1 MRTRAADERLTEWFQ
16 WFRRWR
22 APLGKFLNTRWRV
35 SATDIDDVAQ
45 EVFLR
50 LLRYNNMDAIEDPQA
65 YLFRM
70 ATNVASEWA
79 MRSRHRYLHDA
90 HWLIDLQ
97 AESDPERDAAREA
110 AHDQLRRALA
120 GLPVRQ
126 REVLR
131 LLYGEGLTRSKIA
144 ECLKISE
151 RAVKRDLIN
160 AYCRLRITLDPD
172 AAGQTDSQVGE

>member
-1 MRTRAADERLTEWFQ
+1 MRTRLADERLTEWFH

-22 APLGKFLNTRWRV
+22 APIGKFLSTRWRV
-35 SATDIDDVAQ
+35 SASDIDDVAQ

-79 MRSRHRYLHDA
+79 MRSRHRYLHDP
-90 HWLIDLQ
+90 HWLTDLQ
-97 AESDPERDAAREA
+97 AESDPERETAREA
-110 AHDQLRRALA
+110 AHDQLRQALA
-120 GLPVRQ
+120 GLPPRQ

-131 LLYGEGLTRSKIA
+131 LLYGEGFTRSKIA
-144 ECLKISE
+144 EYLNISE

-160 AYCRLRITLDPD
+160 AYCRLRIALNPEV
-172 AAGQTDSQVGE
+172 AGQTDLQVGE